1 MITLDIQLR
10 LDDTLRDFARTL
22 EIANEEVSE
31 VVELGGH
38 IGVLG
43 QSRMYHRVLLML
55 NKKES
60 RKVIDST
67 IESSPWRPSPV
78 DSMVALRKSN
88 KLWNVRGLASS
99 CGCDVDAHKLS
110 KLRVLSKDG
119 KEFV

>member
-67 IESSPWRPSPV
+67 IES
-78 DSMVALRKSN
+78 
-88 KLWNVRGLASS
+88 
-99 CGCDVDAHKLS
+99 
-110 KLRVLSKDG
+110 
-119 KEFV
+119 